1 MKSPRLWAA
10 ACIVLAVPLSVVVL
24 ERRAAREVVPAV
36 RFATFNAAMNRDAPG
51 KLLEEL
57 RNGKSAHARQVA
69 EIVHRNEVDVLL
81 LCEID
86 RDAAGEAARV
96 FQDLYLNRGADGTP
110 GERPFR
116 HVVFEPS
123 NTGVPSGHDLDRD
136 GKTDGPG
143 DAYGFGRFEGQ
154 YGMAL
159 FSRFPVLEDRIR
171 TFRELRWDAMPDSQL
186 PRDFLVPA
194 AAAEVRLSSK
204 SHWDVPI
211 QLNAAGMVVHALC
224 SHPTPPAFDGPEDR
238 NGRRNHDEI
247 RFWVDYLTP
256 TKADWIVDDKGTT
269 GGLDPD
275 AHFVVLG
282 DLNCDPAD
290 GDARRE
296 ALLALLAHPRVK
308 DLQPRS
314 KGGDVVA
321 KQQWGANAAQQ
332 GDPLL
337 DTADFD
343 DEVGKGPGNLR
354 VDYALPSR
362 SLELLGSA
370 VFWPASG
377 QAGAKL
383 VEVSDHR
390 LVWVD
395 VVVR

>member
-1 MKSPRLWAA
+1 MKSPQLWTA
-10 ACIVLAVPLSVVVL
+10 ACLVLAVPLSVVL
-24 ERRAAREVVPAV
+24 LDRRDAREPVPAV

-57 RNGKSAHARQVA
+57 RTGKSTHARQVA
-69 EIVHRNEVDVLL
+69 EIVNRNQVDVLL

-86 RDAAGEAARV
+86 RDAGAEAARL
-96 FQDLYLNRGADGTP
+96 FMDLYLNRGSDGEAAD
-110 GERPFR
+110 RPFR

-136 GKTDGPG
+136 GKADGPA
-143 DAYGFGRFEGQ
+143 DAQGFGRFEGQ
-154 YGMAL
+154 YAMAL

-171 TFRELRWDAMPDSQL
+171 TFRDLRWDAMPGSML
-186 PRDFLVPA
+186 PRDFVSPEA
-194 AAAEVRLSSK
+194 AAAMRLSSK

-256 TKADWIVDDKGTT
+256 GSGDWIVDDKGAT
-269 GGLDPD
+269 GGLDPA

-296 ALLALLAHPRVK
+296 AMLSLLAHPRVN
-308 DLQPRS
+308 DPQPRS

-321 KQQWGANAAQQ
+321 KQQWGANAGHQ

-377 QAGAKL
+377 QPGAKL

-390 LVWVD
+390 LVWID

>member
-10 ACIVLAVPLSVVVL
+10 ACLVLSTPFAFLLL
-24 ERRAAREVVPAV
+24 ERRGAAEPVPAV
-36 RFATFNAAMNRDAPG
+36 RFASFNAAMNRNEPG
-51 KLLEEL
+51 MLLDEL
-57 RNGKSAHARQVA
+57 RSGKSVHARQVA
-69 EIVHRNEVDVLL
+69 DIVQRNLVDVVL

-86 RDAAGEAARV
+86 RDAAGESARL
-96 FQDLYLNRGADGTP
+96 FQELYLNRGP
-110 GERPFR
+110 GGAPLERPFL

-123 NTGVPSGHDLDRD
+123 NTGVPSGHDLDGD
-136 GKTDGPG
+136 GTSNGPA
-143 DAYGFGRFEGQ
+143 DAHGFGRFEGQ
-154 YGMAL
+154 YAMAL
-159 FSRFPVLEDRIR
+159 FSRFPVQQDRIR
-171 TFRELRWDAMPDSQL
+171 TFRELRWESMPGNQL
-186 PRDFLVPA
+186 PREVVAPDAVPA
-194 AAAEVRLSSK
+194 MRLSSK

-211 QLNAAGMVVHALC
+211 QLNAAGLVVHALC

-256 TKADWIVDDKGTT
+256 GAGEWIVDDKGTA
-269 GGLDPD
+269 GGLDPA

-290 GDARRE
+290 GDARRD
-296 ALLALLAHPRVK
+296 AMLALLAHPRVH
-308 DLQPRS
+308 DLQPKS
-314 KGGDVVA
+314 TGADVIA
-321 KQQWGANAAQQ
+321 KKQWGVNATHR

-343 DEVGKGPGNLR
+343 DEPGKGPGNLR

-362 SLELLGSA
+362 SLELLGSS
-370 VFWPASG
+370 VFWPAPG
-377 QAGAKL
+377 QPGAKL

>member
-1 MKSPRLWAA
+1 MKSPRRWAI
-10 ACIVLAVPLSVVVL
+10 ACLLLAVPFAVL
-24 ERRAAREVVPAV
+24 LLQRRGVQQPVPAV

-51 KLLEEL
+51 KILEEL
-57 RNGKSAHARQVA
+57 RSGKSVHARQVA
-69 EIVHRNEVDVLL
+69 EIVHRNQVDVLL

-86 RDAAGEAARV
+86 RDAGGEAARL
-96 FQDLYLNRGADGTP
+96 FMDLYLNRGADG
-110 GERPFR
+110 EALDRPFR

-136 GKTDGPG
+136 GSTEGPA
-143 DAYGFGRFEGQ
+143 DAHGFGRFEGQ
-154 YGMAL
+154 YAMAL
-159 FSRFPVLEDRIR
+159 FSRFPVQEDRIR
-171 TFRELRWDAMPDSQL
+171 TFRELRWEAMPDSLL
-186 PRDFLVPA
+186 PRDSFDPA
-194 AAAEVRLSSK
+194 AAPHLRLSSK

-211 QLNAAGMVVHALC
+211 QLNASGLVVHALC

-256 TKADWIVDDKGTT
+256 GAADWVVDDKGTA
-269 GGLDPD
+269 GGLDPA

-282 DLNCDPAD
+282 DLNCDPVD
-290 GDARRE
+290 GDARRD
-296 ALLALLAHPRVK
+296 ALRALLAHPRVN

-321 KQQWGANAAQQ
+321 KQQWGANATHQ

-337 DTADFD
+337 DTADFE

-377 QAGAKL
+377 QPGAKL

>member
-1 MKSPRLWAA
+1 MNSPRRWAL
-10 ACIVLAVPLSVVVL
+10 ACLVLAVPFAILL
-24 ERRAAREVVPAV
+24 LQRRAAQPPVPAV

-51 KLLEEL
+51 ALLEEL
-57 RNGKSAHARQVA
+57 RSGKSVHARQIA
-69 EIVHRNEVDVLL
+69 EIVQRNQVDVLL

-86 RDAAGEAARV
+86 RDAGGEAARL
-96 FQDLYLNRGADGTP
+96 FMDLYLNRDAG
-110 GERPFR
+110 GEALDRPFR

-123 NTGVPSGHDLDRD
+123 NTGAPSGHDLDGD
-136 GKTDGPG
+136 GRADGPA
-143 DAYGFGRFEGQ
+143 DAHGFGRFEGQ
-154 YGMAL
+154 YAMAL
-159 FSRFPVLEDRIR
+159 FSRFPVQEDRIR
-171 TFRELRWDAMPDSQL
+171 TFRDLRWDAMPGSLL
-186 PRDFLVPA
+186 PRDFFVA
-194 AAAEVRLSSK
+194 AAVPHLRLSSK

-211 QLNAAGMVVHALC
+211 QLNAAGLVVHALC

-256 TKADWIVDDKGTT
+256 GASDWIVDDKGVT
-269 GGLDPD
+269 GGLDPT

-282 DLNCDPAD
+282 DLNCDPVD
-290 GDARRE
+290 GDARRD
-296 ALLALLAHPRVK
+296 ALRALLAHPRTN
-308 DLQPRS
+308 DPQPRS
-314 KGGDVVA
+314 RGGDVVA
-321 KQQWGANAAQQ
+321 KQQWGANANHQ

-337 DTADFD
+337 DTADFG

-377 QAGAKL
+377 QPGAKL